1 MKGWHNESQRHSLA
15 ARGIRSVGIENP
27 YITRSELTELVYGDR
42 KYEREYMGSG
52 VEGIE
57 PGDITEHAFEI
68 TKYMNKK
75 SFDSSNHYYEFLGR
89 VTDSV
94 WRNAFS
100 SDTIA
105 DDDIYNAI
113 NEIFSRNLIKIKSI
127 HVYGSRVTGYYRPL
141 SDIDVAV
148 IIEENKDLMDL
159 IGSVW
164 PDSDASFL
172 KLLFFSVNSALIEM
186 YGRPSD
192 VISIDNEKNEIEI
205 DVTMSLEDIDPLHP
219 SIEIWKAE

>member
-1 MKGWHNESQRHSLA
+1 MKGWHNEPQRHSLA
-15 ARGIRSVGIENP
+15 SRGIRSVGIENP

-57 PGDITEHAFEI
+57 PEDITEYVFEI
-68 TKYMNKK
+68 TRYMNEK
-75 SFDSSNHYYEFLGR
+75 SFDSSDHYYEFLGH

-94 WRNAFS
+94 WTNAFS
-100 SDTIA
+100 SDTIV

-127 HVYGSRVTGYYRPL
+127 QVYGSRVTGYHRPL
-141 SDIDVAV
+141 SDVDVAV

-159 IGSVW
+159 IESVW
-164 PDSDASFL
+164 PDSAASFL
-172 KLLFFSVNSALIEM
+172 KLLFFSSNTALIEM

-192 VISIDNEKNEIEI
+192 VIRIDNEKNEIEI
-205 DVTMSLEDIDPLHP
+205 DVTMSMEDIDPLHP
-219 SIEIWKAE
+219 SIEIWKVE